1 MARLFAAD
9 QFDIISA
16 NILTLRQIIDI
27 WGRFS
32 RKITWHA
39 VFLKK
44 IAQSGMGS
52 ASTAET
58 SPKGSI
64 LLDYAY
70 TLYYVGLKKG
80 KNFMSL
86 NKKYT
91 WARFLKE
98 HPEHKEKKTKRTSK
112 EGQKAFDAAFKQH
125 AKEYLK
131 ERLAKIEKEQK
142 TAAGTYLARLERDY
156 DRTKTLQKNI

>member
-1 MARLFAAD
+1 
-9 QFDIISA
+9 
-16 NILTLRQIIDI
+16 
-27 WGRFS
+27 
-32 RKITWHA
+32 
-39 VFLKK
+39 
-44 IAQSGMGS
+44 
-52 ASTAET
+52 
-58 SPKGSI
+58 
-64 LLDYAY
+64 
-70 TLYYVGLKKG
+70 
-80 KNFMSL
+80 MSL

-91 WARFLKE
+91 WARFLKD

-142 TAAGTYLARLERDY
+142 SGAAGSYLARLERNY